1 MQNCPRSQ
9 SPENGYFSSDEQLA
23 YVLPEQ
29 VQGSGRRGL
38 DDDGIRNWQE
48 QAELLLDNHYP
59 DWKDLQS
66 SYMVPAAFEY
76 HSANICEGERTE
88 KYVYDLLQEFGE
100 TYNEPMFVIHSHK
113 FKEHICSVK
122 SGNPSKNWVKGE
134 HDFVIIHKLYGLI
147 FLQVK
152 ARFQKN
158 YLKAFKDA
166 QSQIE
171 KDKVCIKIF
180 LEKQFGGAKSKSKLD
195 VGNAVFDYPGFVV
208 MPNCQRPLQGTAVSH
223 DNGLFKEDCNNVL
236 SLRSWWLTK
245 VAISNANPVD
255 PEIYKQFLIR

>member
-1 MQNCPRSQ
+1 MQNSPRSQ
-9 SPENGYFSSDEQLA
+9 SPENGYFSSDEQFANFL
-23 YVLPEQ
+23 LKQ

-38 DDDGIRNWQE
+38 DDDGLRNWQE

-76 HSANICEGERTE
+76 HSANVCEGEHTE

-100 TYNEPMFVIHSHK
+100 KYNEPMFVIHSHN
-113 FKEHICSVK
+113 FKEHIGSVK
-122 SGNPSKNWVKGE
+122 CGTPYKNWVKGE
-134 HDFVIIHKLYGLI
+134 HDFVIIHKRYGLI

-152 ARFQKN
+152 ARSEKN

-166 QSQIE
+166 QSQID
-171 KDKVCIKIF
+171 KDQKSIKIF
-180 LEKQFGGAKSKSKLD
+180 MEKQFGGAKSKSKLG

-208 MPNCQRPLQGTAVSH
+208 MPNCQRPSQGTAVSH
-223 DNGLFKEDCNNVL
+223 DNGLFKEDCDNVL
-236 SLRSWWLTK
+236 SLRSWWDTK
-245 VAISNANPVD
+245 VANPDANPVD